1 MATRSVIGYI
11 QEDGSFLGVYAHY
24 DGYPSHMGQKLLG
37 MPPDDIKAI
46 VTAGIMKG
54 GVRAVNSSELSSV
67 EYFHEHWPEARRTEL
82 PGGEEYTYILGTD
95 GKLSCLD
102 SGGEEIPQEQW
113 PFA

>member
-11 QEDGSFLGVYAHY
+11 QADGSYIGVYAHY
-24 DGYPSHMGQKLLG
+24 GGYPSCMGVNLMG
-37 MPPDDIKAI
+37 MNPEDIRTM

-54 GVRAVNSSELSSV
+54 GIRCINSPDLAEV
-67 EYFHEHWPEARRTEL
+67 EYFNEDWPEAKRTEL

-95 GKLSCLD
+95 GTLTCLD

-113 PFA
+113 PFV